1 MITQFRNAIEDKLQE
16 LAEKIA
22 IPNSMYEEAKNSYEA
37 VGGWLAKEA
46 SILYKYSPQ
55 IYPQGSFALAT
66 AIVPLEGCE
75 LDVDAVCLLE
85 TTKDSVTQAELK
97 ELVGKRLKE
106 NTTYEKMIDPKN
118 GGRRCWTL
126 KYANSRNFHIDIL
139 PAIPCD
145 TTIFNAS
152 IFRTEVDKTAIYIT
166 DNKRAD
172 FYTFSSD
179 WLKSNPQGY
188 VNWFLNEMKNKTKSM
203 RVYNAA
209 CDEAIEDLP
218 LYRKKH
224 ILQRVIQLLKRH
236 RDIKFGTD
244 EDKPIS
250 IIITTLA
257 TKSYMGEESLYEALL
272 NISKTMSQHITMKNG
287 EYWIEN
293 PVNSEEN
300 FADKW
305 KEYPRKAKLFFN
317 WLASLNKLFEDLFN
331 ENIDFSEALD
341 EAYGYTKQKK
351 QNTAFNS
358 STYMSDPIVSFNLP
372 YRQTPPW
379 AFKKANT
386 VKIYATFKKNNQ
398 VFNYENNGK
407 PLPKHGTIQFV
418 AKTDALE
425 PYNVQWQILNTGEEA
440 RLAGK
445 YQLRGGFYPSEHGG
459 KNIRRENTLYK
470 GRHMAQAYII
480 KNDVCIG
487 KSEEFVVNIS

>member
-1 MITQFRNAIEDKLQE
+1 MITTSKNAIEDKLKE
-16 LAEKIA
+16 LVEKIA
-22 IPNSMYEEAKNSYEA
+22 IPNSIYEEAKNSYIA
-37 VGGWLAKEA
+37 VGEWLAKET
-46 SILYKYSPQ
+46 SILHKYNPQ
-55 IYPQGSFALAT
+55 IYPQGSFALGT
-66 AIVPLEGCE
+66 AILPLEDCE

-85 TTKDSVTQAELK
+85 TTKDNVTQAQLK

-106 NTTYEKMIDPKN
+106 NVTYGKMIDPKN

-126 KYANSRNFHIDIL
+126 KYAHSRKFHIDIL

-145 TTIFNAS
+145 TINFNNKIFMK
-152 IFRTEVDKTAIYIT
+152 EVKKTAIYIT
-166 DNKRAD
+166 DKKNKD
-172 FYTFSSD
+172 FYNFSND

-188 VNWFLNEMKNKTKSM
+188 VNWFLDEMKNKTKSI
-203 RVYNAA
+203 RVYNTC

-257 TKSYMGEESLYEALL
+257 TKSYTGEESLYEALL
-272 NISKTMSQHITMKNG
+272 NISKIMKQHVTIRNG

-305 KEYPRKAKLFFN
+305 KECPRKAELFFS
-317 WLASLNKLFEDLFN
+317 WLNSLNKLFENLLN

-341 EAYGYTKQKK
+341 EAYGYIKKNKQD
-351 QNTAFNS
+351 TTFNS
-358 STYMSDPIVSFNLP
+358 FAYMSNPVDSFNLP

-379 AFKKANT
+379 VFKNINT
-386 VKIYATFKKNNQ
+386 VKINATFKKNNQ
-398 VFNYENNGK
+398 VFSYENNGK
-407 PLPKHGTIQFV
+407 PLPKYGTIQFV

-425 PYNVQWQILNTGEEA
+425 PYTVQWQILNTGEEA
-440 RLAGK
+440 RLAGN
-445 YQLRGGFYPSEHGG
+445 YQLRGGFYPSEADK
-459 KNIRRENTLYK
+459 KNIKRENTLYK
-470 GRHMAQAYII
+470 GCHMAQAYII
-480 KNDVCIG
+480 KNDICIG